1 VLRVDLLPKVIVQGR
16 RNVTVTMFCLIGI
29 VVTAIVMFLMLQQ
42 VKNNIAQT
50 EEKLADA
57 KQRADA
63 VRKIKNEAK
72 AKDAELAPI
81 QAKIDFVDAADAS
94 GEQFFDRFWKINEY
108 IYSRAQMSSFEISP
122 PASVKFTIQIADT
135 TEAGRFLLNLIRCP
149 HITGIQISGMPAG
162 DTVEPTGSTVM
173 RTIGSTVMRTMEEV
187 ITFNVSA
194 TLTEGVEIPEPPGG
208 EGAAGA
214 PGAGGPE
221 DMMMEGMPPPPE
233 PMGAEPPPPPA

>member
-1 VLRVDLLPKVIVQGR
+1 MLRIDLLPKVIVQGR
-16 RNVTVTMFCLIGI
+16 RNVTLTMFCLIGI
-29 VVTAIVMFLMLQQ
+29 VVAAIVMFLMLQQ

-108 IYSRAQMSSFEISP
+108 VYSRAQMSNFEISP
-122 PASVKFTIQIADT
+122 PASVSFTIQIADT

-162 DTVEPTGSTVM
+162 ETVEPT
-173 RTIGSTVMRTMEEV
+173 GSTVMRTMEEV
-187 ITFNVSA
+187 ITFAVTA
-194 TLTEGVEIPEPPGG
+194 TLTEPVAIPQAPGG

-221 DMMMEGMPPPPE
+221 DMMMEGMPPPEPMAPE
-233 PMGAEPPPPPA
+233 PPAPA

>member
-16 RNVTVTMFCLIGI
+16 RNVKASVFCLIAIVLAGI
-29 VVTAIVMFLMLQQ
+29 VMVLALQQ
-42 VKNNIAQT
+42 VKNNIART

-63 VRKIKNEAK
+63 VRKIKKEAEAK
-72 AKDAELAPI
+72 QGELDPI
-81 QAKIDFVDAADAS
+81 QAKIDFVDNADAS

-108 IYSRAQMSSFEISP
+108 IYSRAQMTSFEISP
-122 PASVKFTIQIADT
+122 PNSVSFTVQIADT

-173 RTIGSTVMRTMEEV
+173 RVAEEV
-187 ITFNVSA
+187 ITFNVTA

-208 EGAAGA
+208 EGGGGG
-214 PGAGGPE
+214 PGGGGPE
-221 DMMMEGMPPPPE
+221 DMMMDGLPPPPE
-233 PMGAEPPPPPA
+233 AMPEEPPPPA

>member
-1 VLRVDLLPKVIVQGR
+1 MLRVDLLPKVIVQGR

-63 VRKIKNEAK
+63 VRKINNEAK

-173 RTIGSTVMRTMEEV
+173 RTMEEV

-214 PGAGGPE
+214 PGARGPE
-221 DMMMEGMPPPPE
+221 DMMMESMPPPPE
-233 PMGAEPPPPPA
+233 PMAPEPPAPA